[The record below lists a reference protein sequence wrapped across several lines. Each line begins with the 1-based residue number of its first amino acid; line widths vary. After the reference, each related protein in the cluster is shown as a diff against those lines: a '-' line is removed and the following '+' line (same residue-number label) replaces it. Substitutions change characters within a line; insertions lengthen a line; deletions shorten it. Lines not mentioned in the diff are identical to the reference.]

1 MKFGI
6 GQAVPRTEDARLLT
20 GGGRYTDDVSLPGQT
35 YAAFVRS
42 PHAFAAI
49 GTIDSADALAQPGVL
64 AVYTVADLDAE
75 GVGMIPCQ
83 AVLKQR
89 DGSRY
94 VRTPRPALARGLV
107 RHVGDPVAMVV
118 AETLEAAREAAEL
131 VMVDYEDREPVTGT
145 PRR

>member
-20 GGGRYTDDVSLPGQT
+20 GGGRYTDDVSLPGQA

-49 GTIDSADALAQPGVL
+49 GSVDASDALAQPGVL

-75 GVGMIPCQ
+75 NVGMIPCQ

-89 DGSRY
+89 DGSNY
-94 VRTPRPALARGLV
+94 VRTPRPALARG
-107 RHVGDPVAMVV
+107 
-118 AETLEAAREAAEL
+118 
-131 VMVDYEDREPVTGT
+131 
-145 PRR
+145 